1 MTPTDSEYRK
11 NDKTV
16 SYTSD
21 TKMSNIPFFP
31 FVSELSNSNETFVEL
46 ASIETST
53 LPPSVQKI
61 FAELKDWQIK
71 FSAFHHQAEKMCDLL
86 NQFDPRQNRVVRV
99 DAACFARLV
108 EQYQTA
114 IRAKSIAKKQLKYLA
129 TILMIHNELIVSTQL
144 PIDIVDIVIKYL

>member
-1 MTPTDSEYRK
+1 MTPTDLEYRK

-21 TKMSNIPFFP
+21 TKMSNVPFFP
-31 FVSELSNSNETFVEL
+31 FVGELSDSNESFAEL

-61 FAELKDWQIK
+61 FVQMKDWQIK
-71 FSAFHHQAEKMCDLL
+71 FSAFHHQAEKTRDLL

-129 TILMIHNELIVSTQL
+129 TILMNHNELIVSTQL